1 VSSGITPDEITE
13 SWKEL
18 AKAVII
24 ENELA
29 SHVIKK
35 NVP

>member
-1 VSSGITPDEITE
+1 VSSGITPNEIIE
-13 SWKEL
+13 LWKEL